1 MPWKTG
7 PAVRTDG
14 APPRRRSSER
24 TKSRD
29 ELAIGEPWTSLAG
42 DASVASVVRIASS
55 KLSCEAFVDR
65 PATEDQ
71 HVVARL
77 QSVCDLPHESVQVL
91 EAVRLAGGL

>member
-1 MPWKTG
+1 M
-7 PAVRTDG
+7 
-14 APPRRRSSER
+14 
-24 TKSRD
+24 
-29 ELAIGEPWTSLAG
+29 
-42 DASVASVVRIASS
+42 ASVVRIASS